1 MEKSLQLKYSK
12 TLKLSNP
19 LIKNVRREDLEE
31 FPLTAESME
40 NYIEEK
46 GYQPIG
52 PLIQYAR
59 PYVNENNEID
69 MELKIILQASNYI
82 NNVSEGYEMKPV
94 IRIANCMYCRYTGP
108 ENMLKDAYDKMNSIA
123 FEEDIPLKGDKYI
136 IFVENNEE
144 EGYIVVEVFMERND

>member
-46 GYQPIG
+46 GYQ
-52 PLIQYAR
+52 R
-59 PYVNENNEID
+59 W
-69 MELKIILQASNYI
+69 
-82 NNVSEGYEMKPV
+82 
-94 IRIANCMYCRYTGP
+94 
-108 ENMLKDAYDKMNSIA
+108 
-123 FEEDIPLKGDKYI
+123 
-136 IFVENNEE
+136 IF
-144 EGYIVVEVFMERND
+144 YK